1 MSETLSAMEL
11 MAPAGDR
18 ESLYAAVSAGAD
30 AVYLGGKQFN
40 ARRSASNFDS
50 EQLKEAA
57 DLLHLH
63 NMKIYVTVNTL
74 INDDELDGALTYL
87 AELSN
92 IGVDAVIIQ
101 DLGLIRLTRKYIPDL
116 NLHASTQMTVH
127 NSDGARLL
135 KELGLKRVVLARELT
150 KEDVAEISHKAGIE
164 TEVFVH
170 GALCVSYSGQCLMS
184 SMIGGRSGNRGR
196 CAQPCRM
203 EYQLL
208 QNGAVVPTGGS
219 YLLSPKDLALAT
231 MIPELDRAGVA
242 ALKIEGRMK
251 RPEYVYSVVRTY
263 RKLLDRYLE
272 NPSGFRIDPEE
283 TRKMEESF
291 NRGFSTGYFGNN
303 RNAAVMSFARP
314 NNRGIFVG
322 RVAEYD
328 PQSRKVRLR
337 LESDLDLG
345 DGVEIWI
352 SRGGRGAGTI
362 KELDLSGEP
371 VKSAQTGSV
380 VEFGFGGKAFP
391 GDRVF
396 KVFSAQLHQQTRRA
410 IDPDNPALKV
420 PCDAEVHGMES
431 QPLEVVYRDK
441 AGNEGSARTVSLLEV
456 ARKKPLDEE
465 ALREHL
471 GRLGNTAYY
480 LDKLEINLPP
490 GLMMPFSALN
500 QVRREAIEK
509 LHQHKMAQFPRRP
522 VRLKDLEAELPMK
535 GNRLHTLD
543 QKTPILSVWVGD
555 LGGVSAAV
563 NAGAA
568 IVYAG
573 GDELT
578 GFRWTEGRLRD
589 AVKIAHAHG
598 AKLVMGMPRI
608 NSESQRDLWNFYYDL
623 IIDLSEDG
631 IIVSDLGL
639 LNLAFRSKR
648 PLYLNYTLNFFNSS
662 SFPLFQNPLIEQITV
677 SPELTL
683 KQISELNRP
692 INNIRLEGLVQG
704 PLELMVSEY
713 CPMNASGVNSGRCQQ
728 ICKSERFFLRDRLEL
743 DFPIYTDQFCRMHLL
758 NSKDHCL
765 YEDLPK
771 VAQSGLSV
779 LRLDLKTSSATEVG
793 LFTRKY
799 HKALE
804 QIAAGEPPGDGEEVI
819 AVFKR
824 VTGRGITKGHYFRG
838 VE

>member
-1 MSETLSAMEL
+1 MEL

-18 ESLYAAVSAGAD
+18 ESLYAAIAAGAD
-30 AVYLGGKQFN
+30 AVYLGGKLFN
-40 ARRSASNFDS
+40 ARRSAPNFDG
-50 EQLKEAA
+50 EQLKEAT

-63 NMKIYVTVNTL
+63 NKKIYVTVNTL
-74 INDDELDGALTYL
+74 INDDELNDALAYL
-87 AELSN
+87 AELYN
-92 IGVDAVIIQ
+92 TGVDAVIIQ
-101 DLGLIRLTRKYIPDL
+101 DLGLIRLARKHLPGLD
-116 NLHASTQMTVH
+116 LHASTQMTVH

-150 KEDVAEISHKAGIE
+150 KEDVAEIGPKAGIE

-203 EYQLL
+203 EYRLI
-208 QNGAVVPTGGS
+208 QNGTMVPTGGS
-219 YLLSPKDLALAT
+219 YLLSPKDLALVT
-231 MIPELDRAGVA
+231 MIPELNRAGVA

-263 RKLLDRYLE
+263 RKLLDRYSE
-272 NPSGFRIDPEE
+272 NPSGFRIEPEE
-283 TRKMEESF
+283 IREMEESF
-291 NRGFSTGYFGNN
+291 NRGFTTGYFGNN

-314 NNRGIFVG
+314 NNRGVFLG
-322 RVAEYD
+322 RVSEYD
-328 PQSRKVRLR
+328 PQSRKIRLK
-337 LESDLDLG
+337 LESDLERG

-352 SRGGRGAGTI
+352 SRGGRGAGTV
-362 KELDLSGEP
+362 KELYLSGLP
-371 VKSAQTGSV
+371 VQSAPAGATA
-380 VEFGFGGKAFP
+380 EFGFGTKAFP

-396 KVFSAQLHQQTRRA
+396 KVFSAQLQEQTRRA

-420 PCDAEVHGMES
+420 PCDAEVCGMES

-441 AGNEGSARTVSLLEV
+441 AGNEGSARTVSLLEM
-456 ARKKPLDEE
+456 ARKKPLTEE

-480 LDKLEINLPP
+480 LDKLLINLPS
-490 GLMMPFSALN
+490 GLMMPFSDLN

-509 LHQHKMAQFPRRP
+509 LHQHKLARFPRHS
-522 VRLKDLEAELPMK
+522 VCLKDLEAELPLEE
-535 GNRLHTLD
+535 NRLHRTD
-543 QKTPILSVWVGD
+543 QTPILSVWVGD
-555 LGGVSAAV
+555 LDGVSAAV
-563 NAGAA
+563 GGGAA

-578 GFRWTEGRLRD
+578 GFRWTEARIRE
-589 AVKIAHAHG
+589 AVRIAHDHG

-608 NSESQRDLWNFYYDL
+608 NAESQRDLWTFYYDL
-623 IIDLSEDG
+623 ICDRSEDG
-631 IIVSDLGL
+631 LIISDLGL
-639 LNLAFRSKR
+639 LHLASRSKR
-648 PLYLNYTLNFFNSS
+648 PLYLNYTMNFFNSS
-662 SFPLFQNPLIEQITV
+662 SFALFQHPSIEQITV

-683 KQISELNRP
+683 KQIFGLTRAVK
-692 INNIRLEGLVQG
+692 NIRLEGLIQG

-713 CPMNASGVNSGRCQQ
+713 CPMNASGINSGRCQQ
-728 ICKSERFFLRDRLEL
+728 VCKSDRFFLRDRLEL
-743 DFPIYTDQFCRMHLL
+743 DFPIYTDQFCRMHLF

-771 VAQSGLSV
+771 VSQSGLSV
-779 LRLDLKTSSATEVG
+779 LRLELKTASAAEVG

-799 HKALE
+799 YRALE
-804 QIAAGEPPGDGEEVI
+804 RIAAGEPPGDGEEAI